1 MTLSALFPRTALLA
15 IVLLTRIGML
25 RGDNATD
32 DDAVSAAF
40 DRYEKLARRMVAD
53 AFSSIPPD
61 LLRNLQ
67 TAEVSSACSLGI
79 MKVVRG
85 FQNFEPWAFRLFDA
99 SGKYPTGVLEGTKSD
114 IGAFDECLETEVVDD
129 FGRVTSRGQYCSLM
143 FYVRNGKTLE
153 RKLAPILRSL
163 HPRLRTFK
171 QFFFL
176 DYLNVARV
184 GICLLNDCD
193 QRDLQALINSVK
205 PSIIDIEV
213 AHCITNEPQPWTTT
227 QKAIIIFLITLA
239 SVMAASTAVDLF
251 IRRSCSDQFGKGIAA
266 KVLTSFAVTSNT
278 RMLLKM
284 PDEKDSDE
292 YVFRFLHGI
301 RYLSIAFIM
310 FGHCYQTLSDTWSR
324 LLNLLIESNKWQ
336 AMFVASAFNSVDT
349 FFFVSGFLMC
359 FITAKNNYSGATTL
373 FFAIVLR
380 HLRTSI
386 PLFFVIMCIYLVPVI
401 TSGPDLPTFMER
413 VYEEVSEHWWDLL
426 LQVRNFCKVTHKTMM
441 PHLWYI
447 SADFQAFLISLLTFL
462 LLRRRKKLAISAFVL
477 MSVVSC
483 GIATWQI
490 AGTNLP
496 PFMMFP
502 MESPE
507 VIEAMATGHYLQPFY
522 HIVCY
527 FSGCITFLIM
537 DDFKQ
542 RKISKPLQAA
552 GWFVSVS
559 CALCCLFI
567 KLPWYRDPEP
577 TTELGKLVTSF
588 FDRIL
593 WSMFLSWITLACASG
608 RGGFVR
614 DFLAWK
620 VFVPFSRLS
629 FAVYLIHV
637 PFIEV
642 LLHVSRERIY
652 YSPFNQLSLHFSV
665 SVWSFLLG
673 YVLFLACE
681 APTGKLS
688 KIAFGSLS
696 FKSRSRNSKLPG
708 AKKDFSVQPRETD
721 GVDVTECNFE
731 HMKNSR
737 LQCSV
742 AAIRS

>member
-1 MTLSALFPRTALLA
+1 MAM
-15 IVLLTRIGML
+15 VLLTCVGVL
-25 RGDNATD
+25 RGDNTTD
-32 DDAVSAAF
+32 DDIVSADF
-40 DRYEKLARRMVAD
+40 DRYEKLVRRMVAD
-53 AFSSIPPD
+53 AFASVPPD
-61 LLRNLQ
+61 LLRKLQ
-67 TAEVSSACSLGI
+67 TAEVSPTCSLGI
-79 MKVVRG
+79 MKMVRG
-85 FQNFEPWAFRLFDA
+85 FQNIEPWAFKLFDA
-99 SGKYPTGVLEGTKSD
+99 SGKYPTGVLQGTKSD
-114 IGAFDECLETEVVDD
+114 IGAFDECLETEVMDD
-129 FGRVTSRGQYCSLM
+129 FGRVTSQGQYCSLM
-143 FYVRNGKTLE
+143 FYVKHGKTLE
-153 RKLAPILRSL
+153 RKLEPILKNL
-163 HPRLRTFK
+163 HPRLRTFQ

-184 GICLLNDCD
+184 GICLLNDCNK
-193 QRDLQALINSVK
+193 RDLQALINSVK

-213 AHCITNEPQPWTTT
+213 AHCMTNEPQPWTTT
-227 QKAIIIFLITLA
+227 QKAIIMFLITLA
-239 SVMAASTAVDLF
+239 CIMAASTAVDLF
-251 IRRSCSDQFGKGIAA
+251 IRRRCSDNFVKGLQA
-266 KVLTSFAVTSNT
+266 KVLTAFAVTSNT
-278 RMLLKM
+278 RMLLNM

-359 FITAKNNYSGATTL
+359 FITAKNNYNGATTVVS
-373 FFAIVLR
+373 AIVLR
-380 HLRTSI
+380 HLRTSV
-386 PLFFVIMCIYLVPVI
+386 PLFFVIMCLYLIPVL
-401 TSGPDLPTFMER
+401 TSGPDLPTFMDR
-413 VYEEVSEHWWDLL
+413 VHFEVSEHWWDLL
-426 LQVRNFCKVTHKTMM
+426 VQVRNFYKVTYKTML

-447 SADFQAFLISLLTFL
+447 SADFQAFLISLLAFVF
-462 LLRRRKKLAISAFVL
+462 LRRRKKLAICAFVL

-490 AGTNLP
+490 AGTDLP

-502 MESPE
+502 MESPD
-507 VIEAMATGHYLQPFY
+507 VIETMANEYYLLPFY

-527 FSGCITFLIM
+527 FSGCITFLVM
-537 DDFKQ
+537 EDFKQ
-542 RKISKPLQAA
+542 RKVSKPLQAA
-552 GWFVSVS
+552 GWFLSVG
-559 CALCCLFI
+559 CAMCCLFI

-577 TTELGKLVTSF
+577 TTELGKLLTSF

-629 FAVYLIHV
+629 FGAYLIHV

-642 LLHVSRERIY
+642 VLHTSRERFY
-652 YSPFNQLSLHFSV
+652 YSTFNQLSLHFSV
-665 SVWSFLLG
+665 AVWSFLIA

-688 KIAFGSLS
+688 KIAFGGIS
-696 FKSRSRNSKLPG
+696 FKSRSPDRKLAE
-708 AKKDFSVQPRETD
+708 AKKDPSVQSKETE
-721 GVDVTECNFE
+721 GIHIT
-731 HMKNSR
+731 
-737 LQCSV
+737 
-742 AAIRS
+742 

>member
-1 MTLSALFPRTALLA
+1 MPPSALLPKTALLA
-15 IVLLTRIGML
+15 IVLLTCVGL
-25 RGDNATD
+25 LHGANTTD
-32 DDAVSAAF
+32 DDTVSADF
-40 DRYEKLARRMVAD
+40 DRYEKVVRRMVAD
-53 AFSSIPPD
+53 AFASIPPD
-61 LLRNLQ
+61 LLRKLQ
-67 TAEVSSACSLGI
+67 TAAVSPTCSLGI
-79 MKVVRG
+79 MKMVRG
-85 FQNFEPWAFRLFDA
+85 FQNIEPWAFRLFDA
-99 SGKYPTGVLEGTKSD
+99 SGKYPTGVLQGTKSD
-114 IGAFDECLETEVVDD
+114 IGAFDECLETEVVDN
-129 FGRVTSRGQYCSLM
+129 FGRVTSQGQYCSLM
-143 FYVRNGKTLE
+143 FYVKHGKVLE
-153 RKLAPILRSL
+153 RKLAPLLRSL
-163 HPRLRTFK
+163 HPRLRTFQ

-227 QKAIIIFLITLA
+227 QKAIMMSLITLA
-239 SVMAASTAVDLF
+239 CVMAASTVVDLV
-251 IRRSCSDQFGKGIAA
+251 IRRRRSDRFGKGIVA

-278 RMLLKM
+278 RMLLNM
-284 PDEKDSDE
+284 PDEKESDE

-324 LLNLLIESNKWQ
+324 MLNLLIDSNKWQ
-336 AMFVASAFNSVDT
+336 AMFVAAAFNSVDT

-359 FITAKNNYSGATTL
+359 FITAKNNYSGATTI

-380 HLRTSI
+380 HLRTSV
-386 PLFFVIMCIYLVPVI
+386 PLFFVIMCIYLVPAF
-401 TSGPDLPTFMER
+401 TSGPDLPTFMDR
-413 VYEEVSEHWWDLL
+413 VHCEVSEHWWDLL
-426 LQVRNFCKVTHKTMM
+426 VQVRNFYKVTYKTML

-447 SADFQAFLISLLTFL
+447 SADFQAFLISLVAVV
-462 LLRRRKKLAISAFVL
+462 LLRRRKKLAICAFVL

-490 AGTNLP
+490 AGTHLP

-507 VIEAMATGHYLQPFY
+507 VIEAMANEYYLLPFY

-527 FSGCITFLIM
+527 FSGCITFLVM
-537 DDFKQ
+537 EDFRQ
-542 RKISKPLQAA
+542 RKVSKPLQAA
-552 GWFVSVS
+552 GWFLSVG
-559 CALCCLFI
+559 CALCCLFV

-577 TTELGKLVTSF
+577 TTEAGKLLTSF

-608 RGGFVR
+608 RGGAVR

-620 VFVPFSRLS
+620 LFVPFSRLS
-629 FAVYLIHV
+629 FGAYLIHV

-642 LLHVSRERIY
+642 VLHTSRERFY
-652 YSPFNQLSLHFSV
+652 FSRFNQLSLHFSV
-665 SVWSFLLG
+665 SVWSFLLAFI
-673 YVLFLACE
+673 LFLACE

-688 KIAFGSLS
+688 KIAVGAISS
-696 FKSRSRNSKLPG
+696 KSRSPDCKLSK
-708 AKKDFSVQPRETD
+708 AKKDPPVQPKETE
-721 GVDVTECNFE
+721 GVHIT
-731 HMKNSR
+731 
-737 LQCSV
+737 
-742 AAIRS
+742 